1 MSGQEVDFTCPKC
14 GKVAELRSGYETS
27 VICDDCGETRI
38 VMNFLSNGDIE
49 TVTADT
55 GEYYELEPSVRSA
68 LKAVDE
74 ASDDI
79 ARVDALSS
87 LSDRYSETGREVKA
101 ENLAKEVLSLMRRLA
116 DEGDEHM
123 RARYFDQVPI
133 CAAFAIARGDNKEAV
148 RIYAEGLDQVGDS
161 ETIEVASM
169 KVNYGFI
176 CMMRKDFVNSEKAFK
191 EALDLTK
198 KCFDRG
204 EIGDDP
210 YLLATIYDS
219 LRMIT
224 SKSGRMDEAEEYMT
238 LALEERR
245 RLLDTAPITSARL
258 IELADSMG
266 FMAESEERKNHSEKA
281 SALMDEAIDITKRF
295 EGHRDA
301 YAYALLNRAKYR
313 QTKNP
318 EIPDDFLEEM
328 NEIIPALEEVQ
339 LKDKRM
345 RENLAQAYMFRSM
358 TRDPDDYDD
367 LLEDLKGAYDN
378 LYVVAQMGDVNEMFL
393 MSVAH
398 SYLVLLNMKDHDRA
412 KEVREELMELG
423 ISQSDLD
430 RASRGTIGNVNSKKT
445 KVDLLSSQAA
455 KPIPGRRLRR
465 QIKHKE

>member
-1 MSGQEVDFTCPKC
+1 MSGQEVEFTCPKC

-27 VICDDCGETRI
+27 VICGDCGETKI

-55 GEYYELEPSVRSA
+55 GEYYELEPSVRDA
-68 LKAVDE
+68 LRSVDE
-74 ASDDI
+74 ASDDV
-79 ARVDALSS
+79 AKVDALSS
-87 LSDRYSETGREVKA
+87 LSDRYAETGREVKA
-101 ENLAKEVLSLMRRLA
+101 ENLAKEVLSLMRKLA
-116 DEGDEHM
+116 DDGDESM

-133 CAAFAIARGDNKEAV
+133 CAAFAIARGDNKEAM
-148 RIYAEGLDQVGDS
+148 RIYADGLEYVGDS
-161 ETIEVASM
+161 RTIEVASM

-176 CMMRKDFVNSEKAFK
+176 CMMRKDLINSEKVFK
-191 EALDLTK
+191 EALELTK
-198 KCFDRG
+198 ECFAKG
-204 EIGDDP
+204 ETGDDP

-224 SKSGRMDEAEEYMT
+224 SKNGRTQEAEEFMAS
-238 LALEERR
+238 ALEERR
-245 RLLDTAPITSARL
+245 RLLETAPITSARL
-258 IELADSMG
+258 IELADSLG
-266 FMAESEERKNHSEKA
+266 FMAESEERKGHPEEA
-281 SALMDEAIDITKRF
+281 TALMDEAVGIVGRY

-318 EIPDDFLEEM
+318 EIPENFLEEM
-328 NEIIPALEEVQ
+328 NEIIPALDAVSI
-339 LKDKRM
+339 KDKRT

-358 TRDPDDYDD
+358 TRRPDDYDD

-398 SYLVLLNMKDHDRA
+398 SYLVLLNMRDHERA

-445 KVDLLSSQAA
+445 KVEMLSSQAA
-455 KPIPGRRLRR
+455 RPIPGRRLKR